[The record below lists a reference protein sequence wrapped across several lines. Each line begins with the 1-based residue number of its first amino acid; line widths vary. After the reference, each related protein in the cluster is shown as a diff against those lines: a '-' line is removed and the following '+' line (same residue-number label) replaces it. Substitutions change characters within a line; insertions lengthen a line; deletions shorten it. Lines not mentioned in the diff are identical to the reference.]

1 MTDKQR
7 IGRNLKRYL
16 KAEMVKRGISGED
29 LAELLSRNGNE
40 YSRSSIYSKMSR
52 GTFSA
57 TFFVQSLLAMGCDN
71 VNINDIVSN
80 EK

>member
-16 KAEMVKRGISGED
+16 KSEMVKRGISGED

-57 TFFVQSLLAMGCDN
+57 IFFVQSLIAMGCDN

>member
-16 KAEMVKRGISGED
+16 KSEMVKRGISGED

-57 TFFVQSLLAMGCDN
+57 TFFVQFYAA
-71 VNINDIVSN
+71 
-80 EK
+80 

>member
-1 MTDKQR
+1 MTEKQR

-16 KAEMVKRGISGED
+16 KSEMVKRGISGED

-57 TFFVQSLLAMGCDN
+57 TFFVQSLLVMGCDN

>member
-16 KAEMVKRGISGED
+16 KSEMVKRGISGED
-29 LAELLSRNGNE
+29 LAELLSRKGNE

>member
-16 KAEMVKRGISGED
+16 KSEMVKRGISGED

-57 TFFVQSLLAMGCDN
+57 TFFVQSLLVMGCDN

>member
-1 MTDKQR
+1 MTDKQK
-7 IGRNLKRYL
+7 IGRDLKRYL
-16 KAEMVKRGISGED
+16 KSEMVKRGISGED
-29 LAELLSRNGNE
+29 LAELLSQSGSK

-57 TFFVQSLLAMGCDN
+57 TFFVQSLLAIGCDN
-71 VNINDIVSN
+71 ININDIVSN